1 MEASAHFQLQHQ
13 KQGNWRYTAIPLL
26 SPPPLTCKEQS
37 KVMKAEEECQM
48 ITKSPWTS
56 PSHSQKH
63 LPPSLLSAPLS
74 VSKATTSI
82 ASTSRA
88 QASAQGWE
96 MQLLTTAEG
105 LQSDLLLTGMHSAVM
120 NMTTLPCTL
129 YMSFLRTFKLHLESS
144 LKICLFFLCAWKG
157 ITYKSVK
164 TRQISP

>member
-1 MEASAHFQLQHQ
+1 
-13 KQGNWRYTAIPLL
+13 
-26 SPPPLTCKEQS
+26 
-37 KVMKAEEECQM
+37 M

-74 VSKATTSI
+74 VSTATTSI

-88 QASAQGWE
+88 QASAQSWE

-144 LKICLFFLCAWKG
+144 LKICLFFCVHGKA
-157 ITYKSVK
+157 YKSVNALK
-164 TRQISP
+164 

>member
-1 MEASAHFQLQHQ
+1 
-13 KQGNWRYTAIPLL
+13 
-26 SPPPLTCKEQS
+26 
-37 KVMKAEEECQM
+37 MKAEEECQM

-74 VSKATTSI
+74 VSTATASI

-88 QASAQGWE
+88 QASAQSCE

-105 LQSDLLLTGMHSAVM
+105 LQSDLLLTGMHSDVM

-129 YMSFLRTFKLHLESS
+129 YMSFLRTFKLHLDSS

-164 TRQISP
+164 ALKWSSQISPWEIEEETHYWLGLKLGMELALGFGLELEVG